1 MNDPLLNAEVTMRGL
16 TYMPLHIERLQKS
29 KAWLVCKRRPELAF
43 YILNLWMRAWTE
55 EPAGSIEND
64 DDVMS
69 DAAMCPPDKWPK
81 LKEDALRGWVL
92 CSDGRWYHPTVCE
105 IALETWS
112 KRSTA
117 ERKRSE
123 DRQRK
128 RAIRNASVGKSE
140 NSIGHGKIY
149 NQTSVGKSENSIG
162 HDPEKDIFPSENT
175 LKIREDKIRE
185 GEKGTLSREKV
196 SELVSYSVGGG
207 RS

>member
-1 MNDPLLNAEVTMRGL
+1 MRGL

-105 IALETWS
+105 IALETWEEQTIE
-112 KRSTA
+112 RA
-117 ERKRSE
+117 RRALDRERKRTQADQDIRAAVLAKTGGLCWHCQVRVTTDDHRAPTHFHVDHFIPLSKGGANE
-123 DRQRK
+123 IGNLVPSCKRCNLVKGDRL
-128 RAIRNASVGKSE
+128 
-140 NSIGHGKIY
+140 IGGA
-149 NQTSVGKSENSIG
+149 V
-162 HDPEKDIFPSENT
+162 
-175 LKIREDKIRE
+175 
-185 GEKGTLSREKV
+185 
-196 SELVSYSVGGG
+196 
-207 RS
+207 